1 VPEYGDHT
9 DLQARLQAIRD
20 AGDTKLVT
28 VFGSGISNS
37 VLPSTTDLTA
47 RFRSYLSVRGQ
58 QKFDETI
65 TEISDRGLA
74 YQNAASL
81 VKHQQGEAVLAR
93 AIREAVL
100 TACTDVQPDDRRTV
114 SADIEHCRQLAAS
127 GNWRIPNGYA
137 RFARFYSQLPG
148 EVRGPI
154 ITTNFDPLI
163 EVAFRQTQLSA
174 DAVPIPMDS
183 APSADMFLESSS
195 IPVLHIHGLW
205 TSNATL
211 STIPQLT
218 GQRPT
223 LGGLLD
229 RVMQSAAV
237 LVVGYGGWVDAFMR
251 SLQVR
256 VERSDL
262 LDSEFLWAAYSQD
275 SRLVLQNETLAAM
288 VALPG
293 FNLYCGVDGQ
303 AIFDPAAYDAL
314 DVPPLPSPFGYSRVP
329 KSNTMSTDYS
339 ASRFADGHEP
349 TWADV
354 QSDQWPVLSASKQF
368 QNMLESKIEQRGG
381 GIVAIGPMG
390 EGKSMAL
397 RQAAYWTSTYF
408 PEWIVLWSEPAAPA
422 ITPEWIENVR
432 DKYGN
437 VIIFIDN
444 ADLVAPAL
452 IQSFDSWGGAGS
464 GVIFALASH
473 DRLWWR
479 YAGSLANT
487 IDSIVFSGFT
497 MADAVKISDSW
508 SSNSISTEKFSADG
522 GSITDAVADAL
533 VKSGS
538 SMFGGGTESTT
549 LFGAILDVRYGNK
562 LIDRVSDLISR
573 LAHTKIHRES
583 DTTLADVFGCICV
596 MQCEFDPRGEW
607 NRGASRPLIASLANL
622 PGVYADGKI
631 LNWLGREA
639 AIAYAGDRVYSRH
652 PSLARAAVAALRE
665 KQMYVSICEQI
676 GRTGGRLR
684 RAGGV
689 NRDLYT
695 DAYQLGSTL
704 KTGAA
709 AVAAA
714 TGAVEGAGYI
724 LEPRVTLM
732 SVLRLN
738 DRQRAF
744 DYAMS
749 LAPHLP
755 EFRDEGSA
763 LRVYFNEFS
772 VICRHAAHP
781 QLGLGL
787 AALSIADGIGYGLDE
802 SRADYGLSSVVLCGL
817 KLREQSADLVG
828 DIPELAWVALTQVLG
843 GSRQV
848 RIPRERLAAS
858 IHDIERLPAA
868 QLRSQLTALLVPFA
882 RSAVSAV
889 KPAIEFAGM
898 ISLRDLARLCR
909 L

>member
-1 VPEYGDHT
+1 MPEYGDLT

-20 AGDTKLVT
+20 SGDTKLVT

-47 RFRSYLSVRGQ
+47 RFKLCLTARGQ

-65 TEISDRGLA
+65 SEITDTGLA

-93 AIREAVL
+93 TIREAVL
-100 TACTDVQPDDRRTV
+100 TACMDVQPADRREV
-114 SADIEHCRQLAAS
+114 SGDIEQCRKLASS
-127 GNWRIPNGYA
+127 GRWHVPNGYI
-137 RFARFYSQLPG
+137 RFANFYSQLPG
-148 EVRGPI
+148 DVRGPI

-163 EVAFRQTQLSA
+163 EIAFRQTQLQA
-174 DAVPIPMDS
+174 DSVPIPMDS
-183 APSADMFLESSS
+183 APAADTFLESSS

-218 GQRPT
+218 GERPT

-229 RVMQSAAV
+229 RLMRAATV
-237 LVVGYGGWVDAFMR
+237 LVVGYSGWIDAFMR
-251 SLQVR
+251 SLHVR

-262 LDSEFLWAAYSQD
+262 LDSEFLWAAYSPD
-275 SRLVLQNETLAAM
+275 SRLILQNRTLAAM

-293 FNLYCGVDGQ
+293 FNLYTGVDGH
-303 AIFDPAAYDAL
+303 AIFDPAAYEVLPA
-314 DVPPLPSPFGYSRVP
+314 PPLPSPFGYSRVP
-329 KSNTMSTDYS
+329 QVQKTAADYS
-339 ASRFADGHEP
+339 AFRFADGHEP

-354 QSDQWPVLSASKQF
+354 QSGRWPVLSASKQF
-368 QNMLESKIEQRGG
+368 QAMLKSKIEQRGG
-381 GIVAIGPMG
+381 GSVAIGPMG

-397 RQAAYWTSTYF
+397 RQAADWASNHF
-408 PEWIVLWSEPAAPA
+408 PEWTVLWSEPAAPA
-422 ITPEWIENVR
+422 VTNEWIDDVR
-432 DKYGN
+432 DKYGQ
-437 VIIFIDN
+437 VMIFIDN

-452 IQSFDSWGGAGS
+452 VRSFDSWGRAGS
-464 GVIFALASH
+464 GVVFALASH

-479 YAGSLANT
+479 YAGSLANAV
-487 IDSIVFSGFT
+487 DSVIFSGFT
-497 MADAVKISDSW
+497 MADAVKIGDTW
-508 SSNSISTEKFSADG
+508 NNNKISTVKSSAD
-522 GSITDAVADAL
+522 IELAPDAVAEAL
-533 VKSGS
+533 IKSGS
-538 SMFGGGTESTT
+538 RMFGGGTESTT
-549 LFGAILDVRYGNK
+549 LFGAILEVRYGDK
-562 LIDRVSDLISR
+562 LVDRVSDLISK
-573 LAHTKIHRES
+573 LALIKIHRDS
-583 DTTLADVFGCICV
+583 NVTLADVFGCICV
-596 MQCEFDPRGEW
+596 MQCEFDPHGEQ

-631 LNWLGREA
+631 LHSLGREA

-652 PSLARAAVAALRE
+652 PSLARAAVTALKE
-665 KQMYVSICEQI
+665 KQLYVSTCEQI
-676 GRTGGRLR
+676 GLTGGRLR

-689 NRDLYT
+689 NRELYT
-695 DAYQLGSTL
+695 DAYQLGSSL
-704 KTGAA
+704 KTGDA

-714 TGAVEGAGYI
+714 RGAVEGAGHI
-724 LEPRVTLM
+724 LEPRVTFM

-744 DYAMS
+744 DYATS

-772 VICRHAAHP
+772 VICRHATRP

-802 SRADYGLSSVVLCGL
+802 SRADYGLSSVILCAL
-817 KLREQSADLVG
+817 QLREQSSELVG
-828 DIPELAWVALTQVLG
+828 DIPELSWAALTQVLG
-843 GSRQV
+843 GSN
-848 RIPRERLAAS
+848 RIRVPRNRLAS
-858 IHDIERLPAA
+858 TIDNIERLSILQIRSRLSA
-868 QLRSQLTALLVPFA
+868 QLAPFA
-882 RSAVSAV
+882 RSAVSIV
-889 KPAIEFAGM
+889 KPAIEFSGA
-898 ISLRDLARLCR
+898 ISLMDLTRLCR